1 MLFNKYSEGILS
13 RKKKK
18 GQLLFHNF
26 KKNNLKHAEV
36 QNNSKVSKLHM
47 IANQCDQII
56 ILIRNVFICFI
67 FYWPQIFVVEH
78 AEYVSQSKSSLFTI

>member
-1 MLFNKYSEGILS
+1 
-13 RKKKK
+13 
-18 GQLLFHNF
+18 
-26 KKNNLKHAEV
+26 
-36 QNNSKVSKLHM
+36 M

-56 ILIRNVFICFI
+56 ILIKNVFICFI

>member
-1 MLFNKYSEGILS
+1 M
-13 RKKKK
+13 
-18 GQLLFHNF
+18 QLLFHNL
-26 KKNNLKHAEV
+26 KKPNLKHAEV

-78 AEYVSQSKSSLFTI
+78 AEYVSQSLRYLRYKKSYKNL